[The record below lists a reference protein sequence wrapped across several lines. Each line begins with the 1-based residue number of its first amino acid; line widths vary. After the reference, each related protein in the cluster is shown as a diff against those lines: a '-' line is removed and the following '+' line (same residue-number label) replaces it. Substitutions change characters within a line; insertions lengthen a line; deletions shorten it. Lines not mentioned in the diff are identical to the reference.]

1 MNAAH
6 DEGILK
12 DLALLY
18 VALAHGSDRRLEN
31 AELEVIADRL
41 QAWQDRAASET
52 ALGAIRAALEAY
64 VGEASQAHIE
74 QAVAHLRE
82 ACPEEQR
89 RAMLEDFV
97 AIARADDVF
106 LYEEARFIERLAAAW
121 DVRLSAED
129 GGRLWNILDAGRA
142 GDWTPLHDLALVYLA
157 VAHQPDRAIAAPE
170 REAIAKKIKEWLPEA
185 READVDAVV
194 REALRVY
201 ADARDETAVTRALA
215 SLKSAVPSH
224 QRAALLADLR
234 YIACADGVMLVEER
248 ALIERIAHALGLTEK
263 PKA

>member
-1 MNAAH
+1 MKAAH

-18 VALAHGSDRRLEN
+18 VALAHGSDQRLEN
-31 AELEVIADRL
+31 AELKVIADRL
-41 QAWQDRAASET
+41 HAWQDRAAGET
-52 ALGAIRAALEAY
+52 ALGAIKAALEAY
-64 VGEASQAHIE
+64 VGEASQARIE

-97 AIARADDVF
+97 AIALADDVF
-106 LYEEARFIERLAAAW
+106 LYEEARFIERLATAW
-121 DVRLSAED
+121 DVHPSAGD
-129 GGRLWNILDAGRA
+129 DGRLWSILEAGRTA

-157 VAHQPDRAIAAPE
+157 VAHQPDRDIAEPE

-185 READVDAVV
+185 READVSAVV
-194 REALRVY
+194 REAFRVY
-201 ADARDETAVTRALA
+201 AEAFDEATMARALA

-224 QRAALLADLR
+224 QCAALLADLR

-248 ALIERIAHALGLTEK
+248 ALIERIARALGL
-263 PKA
+263 AG

>member
-1 MNAAH
+1 MKAAP
-6 DEGILK
+6 DEDILK

-18 VALAHGSDRRLEN
+18 VALAHGSDQRLEN

-41 QAWQDRAASET
+41 HAWQDRAAGET
-52 ALGAIRAALEAY
+52 ALGAIKAALEAY
-64 VGEASQAHIE
+64 VGEASQARIE

-97 AIARADDVF
+97 AIALADDVF

-121 DVRLSAED
+121 DVHPSAGD
-129 GGRLWNILDAGRA
+129 GGRLWNVLNAGRA

-157 VAHQPDRAIAAPE
+157 VAHQPDRDIAEPE
-170 REAIAKKIKEWLPEA
+170 REAIAKKVKEWLPEA
-185 READVDAVV
+185 READVAAVV
-194 REALRVY
+194 REAFRVY
-201 ADARDETAVTRALA
+201 AEAFDEATMARALA
-215 SLKSAVPSH
+215 SLRSAVPPH

-248 ALIERIAHALGLTEK
+248 AFIERIARALGLAE
-263 PKA
+263 